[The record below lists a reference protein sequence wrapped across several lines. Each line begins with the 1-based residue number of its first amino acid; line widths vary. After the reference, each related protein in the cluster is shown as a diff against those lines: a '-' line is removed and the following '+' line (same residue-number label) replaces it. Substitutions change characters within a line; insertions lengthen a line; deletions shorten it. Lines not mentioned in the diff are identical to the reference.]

1 MKPGDMLSGET
12 AFKLYDTYG
21 FPLDLTQDAVRNKG
35 LSVDLSGFEDAMR
48 RQRDQAREAWTGSG
62 QAAAAAEWFSIRER
76 LGATEF
82 LGYDTERAEGVVQAL
97 VRDGKAIER
106 ASLYVVSGAWF
117 SYSVLVIGVQGW
129 RDGFAS
135 AAITGLIA
143 TACLLRAS
151 AIAKTERVILA
162 TLREANADPDVLRRM
177 IDGRPPR
184 EGDA

>member
-1 MKPGDMLSGET
+1 MATMT
-12 AFKLYDTYG
+12 APPRRRDLPVVLYAHPFELLVG
-21 FPLDLTQDAVRNKG
+21 VALIVIG
-35 LSVDLSGFEDAMR
+35 LRAALEGTTTPSVDSLPDLPLLLYRAATTVGGIGIVAGLLN
-48 RQRDQAREAWTGSG
+48 RD
-62 QAAAAAEWFSIRER
+62 R
-76 LGATEF
+76 L
-82 LGYDTERAEGVVQAL
+82 
-97 VRDGKAIER
+97 RDGKAIER

-162 TLREANADPDVLRRM
+162 TLREANADPDVLRR
-177 IDGRPPR
+177 IVDGRPPR